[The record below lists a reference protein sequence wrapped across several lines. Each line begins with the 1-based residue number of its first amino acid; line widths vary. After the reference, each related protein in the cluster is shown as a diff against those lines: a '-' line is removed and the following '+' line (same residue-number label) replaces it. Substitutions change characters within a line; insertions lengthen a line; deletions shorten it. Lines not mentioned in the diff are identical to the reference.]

1 MWTAPQIET
10 KSSSSQLAK
19 LSRQRP
25 VRRGKGENRSGGYV
39 REERGKARRR
49 GRAT

>member
-1 MWTAPQIET
+1 MWTALQIEA
-10 KSSSSQLAK
+10 KSPSSQLAK

-25 VRRGKGENRSGGYV
+25 VRRGKGENRSGEYG
-39 REERGKARRR
+39 RKERGKARRR